1 MPEQGA
7 TMASLTNIAG
17 QTSAGARARR
27 RAFRPG
33 VLTPYLF
40 LAPALVV
47 YIGFLVYPM
56 LVSLYVSFF
65 DWDGMA
71 ATMTFVGFKNY
82 FDIFFTDEVARLAL
96 LNNVFWTLGC
106 LIIPTGIGLL
116 LALAL
121 NRNLRGT
128 TVLRTIFYA
137 PAVLPLVAVGLIWSW
152 MYNPNFGAINVLLTS
167 VGLGRFAGAWLSG
180 YDTAF
185 PSAFATYVWASCGFP
200 MILYLAGL
208 QSIGREYYEAAR
220 IDGANAQQSFW
231 HVTLPGLRESHVI
244 VLSLAVIG
252 GFKVF
257 DLIYTMTYGGPGRVT
272 QVLGTWMYFQ
282 AFQYYHAGYGAALAW
297 LIAAIILVIAIPYIR
312 HMSRD

>member
-1 MPEQGA
+1 
-7 TMASLTNIAG
+7 MASLTNMAVEA
-17 QTSAGARARR
+17 SAGGRARR
-27 RAFRPG
+27 KAFSPAM
-33 VLTPYLF
+33 LTPYLF
-40 LAPALVV
+40 LAPALLI

-56 LVSLYVSFF
+56 LVSLYTSFF

-71 ATMTFVGFKNY
+71 ANMTFVGFKNY
-82 FDIFFTDEVARLAL
+82 VSIFTDDEVARTAL

-106 LIIPTGIGLL
+106 LVVPTGIGLV

-121 NRNLRGT
+121 NRQLKGT
-128 TVLRTIFYA
+128 LALRTIFYA

-152 MYNPNFGAINVLLTS
+152 MYNPNFGALNAVLKGI
-167 VGLGRFAGAWLSG
+167 GLGGLAGAWLSG

-208 QSIGREYYEAAR
+208 QAISKEYYEAAR
-220 IDGANAQQSFW
+220 IDGANGLQSFW

-282 AFQYYHAGYGAALAW
+282 SFQYYHAGYGAALAW

>member
-1 MPEQGA
+1 
-7 TMASLTNIAG
+7 MASAVAADTNPRA
-17 QTSAGARARR
+17 ARR
-27 RAFRPG
+27 AQSRRRG
-33 VLTPYLF
+33 LSTSWYVPYLF
-40 LAPALVV
+40 LAPAILI
-47 YIGFLVYPM
+47 YSGFLVYPM
-56 LVSLYVSFF
+56 LVSFYTSFF

-71 ATMTFVGFKNY
+71 ANMNFVGLKNY
-82 FDIFFTDEVARLAL
+82 LDIFFNDEVARVAL
-96 LNNVFWTLGC
+96 LNNIFWTLGC
-106 LIIPTGIGLL
+106 LVVPTGFGLL

-121 NRNLRGT
+121 NRGLKGT
-128 TVLRTIFYA
+128 LALRTIFYA

-152 MYNPNFGAINVLLTS
+152 MYNPNFGAINLILKS
-167 VGLGRFAGAWLSG
+167 VGLRGLAGAWLSG

-185 PSAFATYVWASCGFP
+185 PSTFATYVWASVGFP

-208 QSIGREYYEAAR
+208 QSISREYYEAAR
-220 IDGANAQQSFW
+220 IDGANGFQSFW
-231 HVTLPGLRESHVI
+231 HVTLPGLRESHVV

-282 AFQYYHAGYGAALAW
+282 SFQYYHAGYGAALAW

-312 HMSRD
+312 RMSRD